1 MGLSEAGSV
10 ELSSVETQSP
20 EPKAMGEATTDFEWT
35 RKHTITLTVL
45 CLAAFLDAIDIT
57 VVNVALP
64 AIKDGL
70 GFSQSGLSWV
80 VNAYLI
86 LFGGFLLLG
95 GRVGDLLG
103 RRRVFIWGVVA
114 FTAASLGSGLA
125 QNAGTLTVT
134 RGLQGLAG
142 AFVAPMTL
150 AILNGVFPEGKP
162 RDKAFGIW
170 GGITGVAGSLGLV
183 LGGLLGGGPTWR
195 WLFYINIPIG
205 IFMLLAAVR
214 FMPDDRPQRTTGRAF
229 DLVGAVTGTGG
240 ISLLCYAIAQV
251 DQHPW
256 GSGRTVSLLIGAAMV
271 LAYFVVHEARI
282 ASQPLVP
289 LNLFANRSVLGANV
303 VSALCGCAMF
313 ATFYLA
319 TLYQQQVL
327 HFSALKTGLGF
338 IPLTVLLLC
347 AAPVGPKLVAKI
359 GMRPVIAIGA
369 IVSAVGLG
377 LFARIS
383 ENGSLFTDVIL
394 PSIVLSVG
402 FGVLFIPM
410 TMAALNGVPEE
421 QSGVASAM
429 VNMTRFVGGSVGLAV
444 ISTLATTRTDHL
456 LEQGHPVLES
466 LNSGLQI
473 GFAVAAGLMIV
484 TMVAALAL
492 FREDGRA
499 PAASGGEPL
508 PEAVSGK

>member
-10 ELSSVETQSP
+10 ELSSVETQTPGP
-20 EPKAMGEATTDFEWT
+20 EAAGESTSDFEWT

-64 AIKDGL
+64 AIKSGL
-70 GFSQSGLSWV
+70 GFSQASLAWV

-103 RRRVFIWGVVA
+103 RRRVFLWGVSA
-114 FTAASLGSGLA
+114 FTLASLGSGLA
-125 QNAGTLTVT
+125 QNAATLTVT

-170 GGITGVAGSLGLV
+170 GGITGVAGSVGLI
-183 LGGLLGGGPTWR
+183 LGGLLGGGPSWR

-205 IFMLLAAVR
+205 VFMVIAALR
-214 FMPDDRPQRTTGRAF
+214 FIPDDRARRVTDRTF

-256 GSGRTVSLLIGAAMV
+256 GSGRTVSLLIGAALV

-289 LNLFANRSVLGANV
+289 LSLFANRSVLGANV

-347 AAPVGPKLVAKI
+347 AAPVGPKLVAKF
-359 GMRPVIAIGA
+359 GMRAVIAAGA
-369 IVSAVGLG
+369 VISAAGLG

-383 ENGSLFTDVIL
+383 EHGSLLTDIIL
-394 PSIVLSVG
+394 PSVVLSVG
-402 FGVLFIPM
+402 FGILFIPM

-421 QSGVASAM
+421 RSGVASAM

-456 LEQGHPVLES
+456 LEEGHPALES
-466 LNSGLQI
+466 LNSGLQV
-473 GFAVAAGLMIV
+473 GFAIAAGLMV
-484 TMVAALAL
+484 LTMLAAVAL
-492 FREDGRA
+492 FRGDGK
-499 PAASGGEPL
+499 AAAVSGTEPV
-508 PEAVSGK
+508 PEAVGSN

>member
-1 MGLSEAGSV
+1 M
-10 ELSSVETQSP
+10 
-20 EPKAMGEATTDFEWT
+20 
-35 RKHTITLTVL
+35 L

-64 AIKDGL
+64 AIKEGL
-70 GFSQSGLSWV
+70 GFSQSSLAWV

-95 GRVGDLLG
+95 GRVGDMIG

-125 QNAGTLTVT
+125 QSAGTLTVT

-170 GGITGVAGSLGLV
+170 GGITGVAGAVGLI
-183 LGGLLGGGPTWR
+183 LGGLLGGGPSWR

-205 IFMLLAAVR
+205 IFMVLAALR
-214 FMPDDRPQRTTGRAF
+214 FIPNDRPERTTTRAF
-229 DLVGAVTGTGG
+229 DVVGAVTGTGG

-251 DQHPW
+251 DHHPW
-256 GSGRTVSLLIGAAMV
+256 GSGRTVSLLIASALILG
-271 LAYFVVHEARI
+271 YFVVHEARI

-289 LNLFANRSVLGANV
+289 LSLFANRSVLGANV

-347 AAPVGPKLVAKI
+347 AAPVGPKLVTKF
-359 GMRPVIAIGA
+359 GMRPVIAAGA
-369 IVSAVGLG
+369 VVSAAGLA

-383 ENGSLFTDVIL
+383 ADGGLLMDIIL
-394 PSIVLSVG
+394 PSVVLSIG
-402 FGVLFIPM
+402 FGILFIPM

-444 ISTLATTRTDHL
+444 ISTIATMRTNHL
-456 LEQGHPVLES
+456 LDESHPALES

-473 GFAVAAGLMIV
+473 GFAVAAGLMVV
-484 TMVAALAL
+484 TAVAALAL
-492 FREDGRA
+492 FREDGRV
-499 PAASGGEPL
+499 PAAGASESL
-508 PEAVSGK
+508 PEAVAVGK